1 MVSSFQGN
9 DHSRKEA
16 QGHETLLVV
25 REAIIREGE
34 GRPFKYSGCIDE
46 VQTMLFQV

>member
-1 MVSSFQGN
+1 MNHGN
-9 DHSRKEA
+9 YHSGEEA

-25 REAIIREGE
+25 REAIILEGK